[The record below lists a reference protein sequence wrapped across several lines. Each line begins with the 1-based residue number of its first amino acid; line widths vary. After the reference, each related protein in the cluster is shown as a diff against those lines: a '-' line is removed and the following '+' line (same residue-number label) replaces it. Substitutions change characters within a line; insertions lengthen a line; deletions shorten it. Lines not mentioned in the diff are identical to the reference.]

1 MKPLSGLL
9 LLLTA
14 GCQSYS
20 DFSLPNVGGGRRN
33 LVPRFEVRAQ
43 PVLDR
48 GAAGEFDAADALNP
62 AIVKLGGEYLNL
74 YSGYDGKS
82 WHTGLATSSDGLVW
96 RKQGRVLSPGANTW
110 EGGYIAANGAAL
122 IDAGEILYW
131 YQAGDPPR
139 IGLARSRDGR
149 SWRKHS
155 NPVLRGGP
163 RGSWDERAVA
173 DPYAFRAGDWFYLA
187 YLGEDRARRQRLGIA
202 RSRDGVQWEKLR
214 SSPVLELGAAGAF
227 DENGLGEPAIWSSH
241 GRWWMLYT
249 GRDRKEYRRLGLAF
263 SADGLKW
270 RRYSD
275 AAALSGSEAWNSKVI
290 CDPEVE
296 MTANGIRVW
305 FGGGDV
311 AHPAENINGRIGMA
325 LLRFDEAR

>member
-20 DFSLPNVGGGRRN
+20 DFSLPNVKGGRRN

-48 GAAGEFDAADALNP
+48 GAAGEFDSVDALNP

-74 YSGYDGKS
+74 YSGYDGKT
-82 WHTGLATSSDGLVW
+82 WHTGLATSPDGVVW
-96 RKQGRVLSPGANTW
+96 RKHGRVLSPGANTW

-122 IDAGEILYW
+122 IDSGEILYW
-131 YQAGDPPR
+131 YQAGEPPR
-139 IGLARSRDGR
+139 IGLARSRDGS
-149 SWRKHS
+149 SWHKHAE
-155 NPVLRGGP
+155 PVLRGGP

-173 DPYAFRAGDWFYLA
+173 DPYAFRAGDWLYLA

-214 SSPVLELGAAGAF
+214 SSPILELGAAGAF

-263 SADGLKW
+263 SVDGLKW

-275 AAALSGSEAWNSKVI
+275 AAVLSGSEAWNSKVV

-296 MTANGIRVW
+296 MMANGIRVW

-311 AHPAENINGRIGMA
+311 AHPAENINGRIGIA
-325 LLRFDEAR
+325 LLRFEEAR